1 MCNNSVPR
9 TVNTALVDEDS
20 LRSSNTMLWKD
31 LTAVADGVYQ
41 TEWDIELLDNKKYQ
55 LLVILETNFDQAIY
69 SDPVTISE
77 QPRSFTKINNQ

>member
-1 MCNNSVPR
+1 MCNDSVPT

-31 LTAVADGVYQ
+31 LTAVADEVYQ

-55 LLVILETNFDQAIY
+55 LLVILETTFDQAIY

-77 QPRSFTKINNQ
+77 